1 MAVISTAIIAVTTA
15 VATATAATA
24 TAGAIAA
31 SVATA
36 VVAVSAA
43 VGTVG
48 LVVGTIGM
56 AIGNEDL
63 MFAGKIMGYVGLA
76 GGLAGGLVGG
86 VGGLLEGGVGT
97 FAKGF
102 ADTYAGYSQQLSEG
116 WNKGVGSW
124 FSGGEKVAGAAGST
138 PGTAPG
144 TPPAAG
150 SQVTQ
155 GGVNPTDFAT
165 GGTGPAS
172 PVQTPSLNPIN
183 SGAIQGTQAPIAAPT
198 TAPVAAPTVGGTGA
212 PGVVTPGA
220 PDTAG
225 GLIRSYTPVTGP
237 QNTLMS
243 QKLLSSTPTGGLLD
257 SVGNAFSG
265 MPDWMKYSM
274 MTTGAQGVT
283 GLASGFFQGQQA
295 EDQLAQQQQ
304 LNDRNEAYR
313 QELLK
318 NANAIPTFR
327 FSH

>member
-1 MAVISTAIIAVTTA
+1 MPVITAAVVAVAAA
-15 VATATAATA
+15 VATTTVAT
-24 TAGAIAA
+24 
-31 SVATA
+31 VATA
-36 VVAVSAA
+36 VVAVSVAIGTVGA
-43 VGTVG
+43 VVGTVG
-48 LVVGTIGM
+48 AV
-56 AIGNEDL
+56 IGNKDL

-76 GGLAGGLVGG
+76 GGLAGGVM
-86 VGGLLEGGVGT
+86 GGLGAMAGAAGSEGLT
-97 FAKGF
+97 FGQGF
-102 ADTYAGYSQQLSEG
+102 ADTYASYSQHLSDG
-116 WNKGVGSW
+116 WKNGVGSW

-138 PGTAPG
+138 PGAAPG

-150 SQVTQ
+150 SQITQ

-198 TAPVAAPTVGGTGA
+198 TAPVAAPTVGGTSA
-212 PGVVTPGA
+212 PTVVTPGA
-220 PDTAG
+220 PDVMGALNPSFPATGGAG
-225 GLIRSYTPVTGP
+225 G
-237 QNTLMS
+237 
-243 QKLLSSTPTGGLLD
+243 GLVG

>member
-1 MAVISTAIIAVTTA
+1 MPVITAAVVAVAAA
-15 VATATAATA
+15 VATTTVAT
-24 TAGAIAA
+24 
-31 SVATA
+31 VATA
-36 VVAVSAA
+36 VVAVSVAIGTVGA
-43 VGTVG
+43 VVGTV
-48 LVVGTIGM
+48 GM
-56 AIGNEDL
+56 AIGNKDL

-76 GGLAGGLVGG
+76 GGLAGGVM
-86 VGGLLEGGVGT
+86 GGLGALAGATGSEGLT
-97 FAKGF
+97 FGQGF
-102 ADTYAGYSQQLSEG
+102 ADTYASYSQHLSDG
-116 WNKGVGSW
+116 WKNGVGSW

-198 TAPVAAPTVGGTGA
+198 TAPVAAPTVGGAGA
-212 PGVVTPGA
+212 PTVVTPGA
-220 PDTAG
+220 PDVMGALNPSFSGAAGQSG
-225 GLIRSYTPVTGP
+225 GLVG
-237 QNTLMS
+237 
-243 QKLLSSTPTGGLLD
+243 
-257 SVGNAFSG
+257 SVGKAFSD

-283 GLASGFFQGQQA
+283 GLASGYFQGQQA

-304 LNDRNEAYR
+304 VNDRNEAYR
-313 QELLK
+313 QQLLK
-318 NANAIPTFR
+318 NANAMPTFR
-327 FSH
+327 FA

>member
-1 MAVISTAIIAVTTA
+1 MAVISAAIAAVAAA
-15 VATATAATA
+15 VATTTVAT
-24 TAGAIAA
+24 
-31 SVATA
+31 VATA
-36 VVAVSAA
+36 VVAVSVAIGTVGA
-43 VGTVG
+43 VVGTVG
-48 LVVGTIGM
+48 AV
-56 AIGNEDL
+56 IGNKDL

-76 GGLAGGLVGG
+76 GGLAGGLM
-86 VGGLLEGGVGT
+86 GGLGAMAGAAGSEGLT
-97 FAKGF
+97 FGQGF
-102 ADTYAGYSQQLSEG
+102 ADTYASYSQHLSEG
-116 WNKGVGSW
+116 WKNGVGSW

-138 PGTAPG
+138 PGAAPG

-165 GGTGPAS
+165 GGTGPAN

-183 SGAIQGTQAPIAAPT
+183 SGAIEGTQAPIAAPT

-212 PGVVTPGA
+212 PSVVTPNA
-220 PDTAG
+220 PGTLAN
-225 GLIRSYTPVTGP
+225 LNNSASWVPQETTGIISEA
-237 QNTLMS
+237 T
-243 QKLLSSTPTGGLLD
+243 K
-257 SVGNAFSG
+257 AAAG
-265 MPDWMKYSM
+265 MPDWLKYSM